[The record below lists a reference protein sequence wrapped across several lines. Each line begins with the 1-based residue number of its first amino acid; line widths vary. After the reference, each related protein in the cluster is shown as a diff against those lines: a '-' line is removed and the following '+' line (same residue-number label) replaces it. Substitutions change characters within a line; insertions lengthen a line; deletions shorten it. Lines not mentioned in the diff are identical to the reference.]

1 MIGSGLKK
9 LAAENGMTVA
19 QGIAYGN
26 LRGYGASLSEG
37 AGWKQIVFATTIP
50 DSAKKTQFMDAVG
63 AVDVAKQFRVQ
74 KLGIT
79 PKAIQVNFL
88 DNPGTMKKIYAFLD
102 WFLPLLQEAGAT
114 GANICTECGYE
125 VTNAKWVLIN
135 GIAYPLHE
143 ACAQKVKREIE
154 AGNEAQREE
163 AEGSYLTGAL
173 GAFGGAALGA
183 IVWAL
188 VLMLGYVA
196 SLVGLVIGWL
206 AEKGY
211 GLLKGKQGKA
221 KLVILILAIIFGVVA
236 GTLAADVI
244 SLVRMISSGELLG
257 FTMADIPLLMGIVF
271 QDPEY
276 LAGTG
281 KNILMGLLFAALG
294 VFALLRQT
302 GREVSGV
309 SYKELN

>member
-1 MIGSGLKK
+1 MIGTGLKK
-9 LAAENGMTVA
+9 LANENGMTIA
-19 QGIAYGN
+19 KGIAFGS
-26 LRGYGASLSEG
+26 LRGYAASLSEG
-37 AGWKQIVFATTIP
+37 AGWKQIVFATAIS
-50 DSAKKTQFMDAVG
+50 DSVKKTEFMDAVG
-63 AVDVAKQFRVQ
+63 AVDVTKKFRVQ
-74 KLGIT
+74 KLGVT

-88 DNPGTMKKIYAFLD
+88 DNPGTMKKIYEFLD

-125 VTNAKWVLIN
+125 VANAKWVLIN
-135 GIAYPLHE
+135 GIAYPLHD

-154 AGNEAQREE
+154 AGNEAQKDA
-163 AEGSYLTGAL
+163 AEGSYLSGAL

-183 IVWAL
+183 VVWAVVL
-188 VLMLGYVA
+188 VLGYVA
-196 SLVGLVIGWL
+196 SIVGLLIGWL

-221 KLVILILAIIFGVVA
+221 KLLILILAIIFGVVA

-244 SLVRMISSGELLG
+244 GLGQMILNGELLG
-257 FTMADIPLLMGIVF
+257 FTLADIPLLMGIVLG
-271 QDPEY
+271 DPEY
-276 LAGTG
+276 LAATG

-302 GREVSGV
+302 GKEVSGV
-309 SYKELN
+309 SYTELN

>member
-19 QGIAYGN
+19 QGIAYGS

-37 AGWKQIVFATTIP
+37 AGWKQIVFATAIP
-50 DSAKKTQFMDAVG
+50 DSVKKTQLMDAVG

-79 PKAIQVNFL
+79 PKAIQVTFL

-125 VTNAKWVLIN
+125 VTSAKWVLIN

-244 SLVRMISSGELLG
+244 SLARMISSGELLG

-294 VFALLRQT
+294 VFSLLRQA
-302 GREVSGV
+302 GKEVSGV
-309 SYKELN
+309 SYAELN

>member
-19 QGIAYGN
+19 QGIAYGS

-37 AGWKQIVFATTIP
+37 AGWKQIVFATAIP
-50 DSAKKTQFMDAVG
+50 DSVKKTQLMDAVG

-79 PKAIQVNFL
+79 PKAIQVTFL

-125 VTNAKWVLIN
+125 VTSAKWVLIN

-244 SLVRMISSGELLG
+244 SLARMISSGELLG